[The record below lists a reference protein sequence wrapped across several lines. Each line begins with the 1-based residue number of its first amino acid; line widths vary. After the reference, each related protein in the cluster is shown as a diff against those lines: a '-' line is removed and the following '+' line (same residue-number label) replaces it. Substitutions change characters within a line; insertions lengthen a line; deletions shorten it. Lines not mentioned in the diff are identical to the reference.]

1 MYHHRG
7 SQQFYCGL
15 DPMLRADRARSC
27 VMQLFQGQTDPAWC
41 QSRLKH
47 GLVQPYTR
55 LYNGSW
61 VFAALQEQVPVMIEC
76 PKGKQPSALVGF
88 GVINLKE
95 GCTITSDEF
104 WYPHTFAGRDRNA

>member
-1 MYHHRG
+1 MYNHEG

-27 VMQLFQGQTDPAWC
+27 VMQLYQGQSDPAWC

-61 VFAALQEQVPVMIEC
+61 VFSALQEQVPLSGVVKLNFILEIEE
-76 PKGKQPSALVGF
+76 LRVLF
-88 GVINLKE
+88 
-95 GCTITSDEF
+95 
-104 WYPHTFAGRDRNA
+104 

>member
-1 MYHHRG
+1 MYNHEG

-27 VMQLFQGQTDPAWC
+27 VMQLYQGQSDPAWC

-61 VFAALQEQVPVMIEC
+61 VFSALQEQVPLSRVVQLNFILEIEE
-76 PKGKQPSALVGF
+76 LRVLF
-88 GVINLKE
+88 
-95 GCTITSDEF
+95 
-104 WYPHTFAGRDRNA
+104 

>member
-1 MYHHRG
+1 MYNHDG

-27 VMQLFQGQTDPAWC
+27 VMQLYQGQSDPAWC

-61 VFAALQEQVPVMIEC
+61 VFSALQEQVSLDIDM
-76 PKGKQPSALVGF
+76 KHLSF
-88 GVINLKE
+88 G
-95 GCTITSDEF
+95 C
-104 WYPHTFAGRDRNA
+104 DRL

>member
-1 MYHHRG
+1 MYNHEG

-27 VMQLFQGQTDPAWC
+27 VMQLYQGQSDPAWC

-61 VFAALQEQVPVMIEC
+61 VFSALQEQVPLSGVVQLSFILEIEE
-76 PKGKQPSALVGF
+76 LRVLF
-88 GVINLKE
+88 
-95 GCTITSDEF
+95 
-104 WYPHTFAGRDRNA
+104 

>member
-1 MYHHRG
+1 MFNHDG

-27 VMQLFQGQTDPAWC
+27 VMQLYQGQSDPAWC

-61 VFAALQEQVPVMIEC
+61 VFSALQEQVPLSRVVQLNFMLEMEE
-76 PKGKQPSALVGF
+76 LRVLF
-88 GVINLKE
+88 
-95 GCTITSDEF
+95 
-104 WYPHTFAGRDRNA
+104 

>member
-1 MYHHRG
+1 MYNHEG

-27 VMQLFQGQTDPAWC
+27 VMQLYQGQSDPAWC

-61 VFAALQEQVPVMIEC
+61 VFSALQEQVPLSGVVQLNFILEIEE
-76 PKGKQPSALVGF
+76 LRVLF
-88 GVINLKE
+88 
-95 GCTITSDEF
+95 
-104 WYPHTFAGRDRNA
+104 

>member
-1 MYHHRG
+1 MYNHEG

-27 VMQLFQGQTDPAWC
+27 VMQLYQGQSDPAWC

-61 VFAALQEQVPVMIEC
+61 VFSALQEQVPLSGVVQLNFILEIE
-76 PKGKQPSALVGF
+76 
-88 GVINLKE
+88 
-95 GCTITSDEF
+95 EF
-104 WYPHTFAGRDRNA
+104 RVPF